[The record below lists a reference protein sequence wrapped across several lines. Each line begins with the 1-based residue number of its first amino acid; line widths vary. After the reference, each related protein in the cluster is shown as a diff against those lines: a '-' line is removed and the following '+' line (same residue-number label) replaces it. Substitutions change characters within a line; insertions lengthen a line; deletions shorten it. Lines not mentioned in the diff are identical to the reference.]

1 MDTHPLVV
9 KSALTAD
16 EYIAFTQLAETRGL
30 SQSAYIRMLIKQAVA
45 MECSRQDATVAGRMR
60 AGNGPD
66 SDLLGI

>member
-16 EYIAFTQLAETRGL
+16 EYIAFTQLAETKGL

-45 MECSRQDATVAGRMR
+45 MECSQQDRALSGRLR
-60 AGNGPD
+60 VETGPD
-66 SDLLGI
+66 HP